1 MSVSLE
7 SRAPLLDHL
16 LVEEVFSWPEHIRS
30 DGRTLK
36 YLFRKALTGLI
47 PPSLISKPKQGF
59 SIPWRTWVRDW
70 KELQGLTGDGR
81 FFRKGLRLPP
91 LYSVAVL
98 EDWYRKR
105 VPE

>member
-1 MSVSLE
+1 MKVDRASMSVSLE

-47 PPSLISKPKQGF
+47 PQSLINKPKQASAF
-59 SIPWRTWVRDW
+59 RENWVRDW
-70 KELQGLTGDGR
+70 KELQ
-81 FFRKGLRLPP
+81 
-91 LYSVAVL
+91 V
-98 EDWYRKR
+98 
-105 VPE
+105 